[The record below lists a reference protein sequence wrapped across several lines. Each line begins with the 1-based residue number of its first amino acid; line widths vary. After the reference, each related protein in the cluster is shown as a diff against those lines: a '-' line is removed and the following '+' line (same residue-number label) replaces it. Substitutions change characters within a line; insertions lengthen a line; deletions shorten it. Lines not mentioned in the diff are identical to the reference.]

1 MNPSEFLDAIERL
14 LARLRK
20 GSRTSSF
27 GTSERTH
34 VRSVI
39 GAWFEVY
46 QPAFLAMLG
55 GDQTLIQPIDD
66 GLQALLVAVS
76 KTPSRLGVVRLVNRI
91 EHHFTDNLLVPL
103 SRAYW
108 SRVPEKTLPGRD

>member
-14 LARLRK
+14 LGRLRK
-20 GSRTSSF
+20 GHSSF

-34 VRSVI
+34 ARSVI
-39 GAWFEVY
+39 GAWFQVY
-46 QPAFLAMLG
+46 KPTFLAMLG

-66 GLQALLVAVS
+66 DLQALLMAVS
-76 KTPSRLGVVRLVNRI
+76 RTPTRLGVIRLVNRV
-91 EHHFTDNLLVPL
+91 ERHFTENLLVPL

-108 SRVPEKTLPGRD
+108 SRVPEKTLP